1 VSVAPAEAEPL
12 LRVRGVVKHYPVR
25 RGLFGGSHE
34 LVQAVDGVDLDVAA
48 GQTLGLVGESGSGKT
63 TLARCILRLVEPTRG
78 SVRFDGV
85 EILTL
90 PSRRMRALRQD
101 LQVVF
106 QDPYSSLNP
115 RMRVGEIVGEPLLV
129 HRLAPNRSE
138 REQQV
143 AELLETVGLDPSAM
157 RRYPHEFS
165 GGQRQ
170 RIGIARALSVKPRL
184 IVADEPV
191 SALDVSVQ
199 AQVVNLLLELQ
210 ERFGMAYLF
219 ISHDLRVIRHVSQ
232 RVAVMYLGRIVEE
245 ADTDELFRDAAHPY
259 TRALLSAIPV
269 PDPTS
274 GRRRIV
280 LPGDVPS
287 PIHPPPGCRFHPR
300 CPEVFEPCAGQ
311 EPQLAG
317 LAPGRK
323 VACFL
328 HDPQHRPASGA
339 E

>member
-1 VSVAPAEAEPL
+1 MSSDAEPL
-12 LRVRGVVKHYPVR
+12 LQVRGVVKHYPVR
-25 RGLFGGSHE
+25 RGLFGGSRDV
-34 LVQAVDGVDLDVAA
+34 VQAMDGVDLDVPA

-90 PSRRMRALRQD
+90 PSRQMRALRQD

-129 HRLAPNRSE
+129 HRLAKNRSE
-138 REQQV
+138 REQRV
-143 AELLETVGLDPSAM
+143 AELLETVGLDPSVM

-199 AQVVNLLLELQ
+199 AQVVNLFLELQ
-210 ERFGMAYLF
+210 ERFGLSYLF
-219 ISHDLRVIRHVSQ
+219 ISHDLRVIRHVSR

-245 ADTDELFRDAAHPY
+245 AEADELFQDPRHPY

-280 LPGDVPS
+280 LSGDVPS

-300 CPEVFEPCAGQ
+300 CPEVFEPCAEQ
-311 EPQLAG
+311 EPPLG
-317 LAPGRK
+317 DLAPGRK

-328 HDPQHRPASGA
+328 PDLRYKGA
-339 E
+339 

>member
-1 VSVAPAEAEPL
+1 MSATPAATEPL
-12 LRVRGVVKHYPVR
+12 LQVRGMVKHYPVR
-25 RGLFGGSHE
+25 RGLFGGSREVVH
-34 LVQAVDGVDLDVAA
+34 AVDGVDLDVPA
-48 GQTLGLVGESGSGKT
+48 GQTLGLVGESGCGKT

-90 PSRRMRALRQD
+90 PPRQMRALRQD

-129 HRLAPNRSE
+129 HRLARNRSE
-138 REQQV
+138 REQRV
-143 AELLETVGLDPSAM
+143 AELLETVGLDPSVM

-199 AQVVNLLLELQ
+199 AQVVNLFLELQ
-210 ERFGMAYLF
+210 ERFGLSYLF

-232 RVAVMYLGRIVEE
+232 RVAVMYLGRIVEL
-245 ADTDELFRDAAHPY
+245 ADSVELLENPRHPY
-259 TRALLSAIPV
+259 TKALIAAVPV
-269 PDPTS
+269 PDPRARASRATIRGEPPNPFNPPS
-274 GRRRIV
+274 GCAFHARCPHADEKCRLQLPEFRRINKHH
-280 LPGDVPS
+280 S
-287 PIHPPPGCRFHPR
+287 
-300 CPEVFEPCAGQ
+300 
-311 EPQLAG
+311 
-317 LAPGRK
+317 
-323 VACFL
+323 VACHHFEAL
-328 HDPQHRPASGA
+328 V
-339 E
+339 

>member
-1 VSVAPAEAEPL
+1 MSATPHAEPL
-12 LRVRGVVKHYPVR
+12 LQVRGMVKHYPVR
-25 RGLFGGSHE
+25 RGLFGGSREVVH
-34 LVQAVDGVDLDVAA
+34 AVDGVDLDVPA

-90 PSRRMRALRQD
+90 PSRQMRALRQD

-129 HRLAPNRSE
+129 HRLARNRSE
-138 REQQV
+138 REQRV
-143 AELLETVGLDPSAM
+143 AELLETVGLDPSVM

-199 AQVVNLLLELQ
+199 AQVVNLFLELQ
-210 ERFGMAYLF
+210 ERFGLSYLF

-245 ADTDELFRDAAHPY
+245 AEADELFRDPQHPY

-274 GRRRIV
+274 EHRRIV
-280 LPGDVPS
+280 LTGDVPS

-311 EPQLAG
+311 EPSLDD

-328 HDPQHRPASGA
+328 QDPRYKGA
-339 E
+339 

>member
-1 VSVAPAEAEPL
+1 MGSSPPAAAKPL
-12 LRVRGVVKHYPVR
+12 LQVRGMVKHYPVR
-25 RGLFGGSHE
+25 RGLFGGSRDV
-34 LVQAVDGVDLDVAA
+34 VQAVDGVDLDVPA

-129 HRLAPNRSE
+129 HRLAKNRTE
-138 REQQV
+138 REQRV
-143 AELLETVGLDPSAM
+143 AELLETVGLDPSVM

-199 AQVVNLLLELQ
+199 AQVVNLFLELQ
-210 ERFGMAYLF
+210 ERFGLSYLF
-219 ISHDLRVIRHVSQ
+219 ISHDLRVIRHVSR

-245 ADTDELFRDAAHPY
+245 SDTDELFQDPRHPY

-280 LPGDVPS
+280 LAGDVPS

-311 EPQLAG
+311 EPPLDD
-317 LAPGRK
+317 LAPGRR

-328 HDPQHRPASGA
+328 EDPRYKGA
-339 E
+339 

>member
-1 VSVAPAEAEPL
+1 MDDHL
-12 LRVRGVVKHYPVR
+12 LQVRGLKKHFPLPGGF
-25 RGLFGGSHE
+25 RGRAQAWVH
-34 LVQAVDGVDLDVAA
+34 AVDGIDFDIPEGKTVS
-48 GQTLGLVGESGSGKT
+48 LVGETGCGKST
-63 TLARCILRLVEPTRG
+63 TGRLVLRLIEATAGEIYYRG
-78 SVRFDGV
+78 RN
-85 EILTL
+85 LRTL
-90 PSRRMRALRQD
+90 GGSAMRSLRREMQII
-101 LQVVF
+101 F
-106 QDPYSSLNP
+106 QDPFSSLNP
-115 RMRVGEIVGEPLLV
+115 RLTVMGTVAEPLLL
-129 HRLAPNRSE
+129 HE
-138 REQQV
+138 RMSGSARESRV
-143 AELLETVGLDPSAM
+143 IELLEKVGLRDED
-157 RRYPHEFS
+157 RFRYPHEFS

-210 ERFGMAYLF
+210 ERFGLAYLF
-219 ISHDLRVIRHVSQ
+219 ISHDLRVIRHVSR

-245 ADTDELFRDAAHPY
+245 AEADELFQDARHPY

-269 PDPTS
+269 PDPES
-274 GRRRIV
+274 GRRRIL

-287 PIHPPPGCRFHPR
+287 PVHPPPGCRFHPR

-311 EPQLAG
+311 EPALDG
-317 LAPGRK
+317 PAPGRR

-328 HDPQHRPASGA
+328 QDPRHGPASAA

>member
-1 VSVAPAEAEPL
+1 MSPAAAEPL
-12 LRVRGVVKHYPVR
+12 LQVRGMVKHYPVR
-25 RGLFGGSHE
+25 RGLFGGSRE
-34 LVQAVDGVDLDVAA
+34 VVQAVDGVDLDVPA

-78 SVRFDGV
+78 SVRFDGT

-129 HRLAPNRSE
+129 HRLAKNRSE
-138 REQQV
+138 REQRV
-143 AELLETVGLDPSAM
+143 AELLETVGLDPSVM

-199 AQVVNLLLELQ
+199 AQVVNLFLELQ
-210 ERFGMAYLF
+210 ERFGLSYLF
-219 ISHDLRVIRHVSQ
+219 ISHDLRVIRHVSR

-245 ADTDELFRDAAHPY
+245 AEADELFQEPRHLY

-280 LPGDVPS
+280 LTGDVPS

-300 CPEVFEPCAGQ
+300 CPEVFEPCADQ
-311 EPQLAG
+311 EPPLDD
-317 LAPGRK
+317 LAPGRR

-328 HDPQHRPASGA
+328 EDPRYKRA
-339 E
+339 